1 MRRPIVLVVVVA
13 LVLATACGS
22 GQDDAASPPTTA
34 SVAAPAPLP
43 PGQDLYAPP
52 DGLRNGPAG
61 SVVWFDEQP
70 SIGAARAWRT
80 LSRSTGSDG
89 APTWVTGAV
98 YRPTG
103 PAPDGGFPVL
113 VWAHGTAGTA
123 DSCAPSRAGA
133 TVPAISDLLQ
143 AGFVVV
149 APDGTGLGPPGPAQ
163 YLIGASE
170 GHAVLDAARAARQV
184 PGADAGTEAALW
196 GYSSGGQA
204 VLFAA
209 EQADDYA
216 PDLTLLGAAAVAPVS
231 DVARF
236 AGSSAAFPLTFG
248 WAFLTFGA
256 WAPVYDAD
264 LSTIFTPAVLDE
276 LSLLDDECSTTIAP
290 HFALTPIDEL
300 RVADPL
306 TTPPWPDLM
315 AQNESGTEGTDAPV
329 LLVQGAND
337 PIVASESTE
346 ALAGRLC
353 DLGVD
358 VELRMVPSEA
368 HDVVLAKAGEVARWL
383 ADRAGG
389 APTAPTCSPQ

>member
-1 MRRPIVLVVVVA
+1 MRRPLVPVVVVVA
-13 LVLATACGS
+13 LGLAAACGS
-22 GQDDAASPPTTA
+22 GQDDAAAPSTA
-34 SVAAPAPLP
+34 SVAAPAALA
-43 PGQDLYAPP
+43 PGQDLYSPP
-52 DGLRNGPAG
+52 DELRAGPPG
-61 SVVWFDEQP
+61 SLVWYDEQP
-70 SIGAARAWRT
+70 SIGQARAWRT
-80 LSRSTGSDG
+80 LTRSTGFDG
-89 APTWVTGAV
+89 EPTWVTGAL

-103 PAPDGGFPVL
+103 AAPDDGFPVV

-123 DSCAPSRAGA
+123 DSCAPSRVGA
-133 TVPAISDLLQ
+133 TVPAVSDLLQ
-143 AGFVVV
+143 AGFAVV

-184 PGADAGTEAALW
+184 PGADAGSEAALW

-209 EQADDYA
+209 QQAEGYA
-216 PDLTLLGAAAVAPVS
+216 PDLTLLGTAAVAPVS

-264 LSTIFTPAVLDE
+264 LSTIFTPGVLDE

-306 TTPPWPDLM
+306 TTPPWPELM
-315 AQNESGTEGTDAPV
+315 AQNEAGTEGTDAPV
-329 LLVQGAND
+329 LLVQGEND
-337 PIVASESTE
+337 PIVAPESTE

-358 VELRMVPSEA
+358 VELREVPGEA
-368 HDVVLAKAGEVARWL
+368 HDVVLAKAVAVARWL
-383 ADRAGG
+383 ADRAAG
-389 APTAPTCSPQ
+389 APTASTCPP

>member
-1 MRRPIVLVVVVA
+1 MRRPAVLVVA
-13 LVLATACGS
+13 AVLCASMACSAGS
-22 GQDDAASPPTTA
+22 DGAGPTT
-34 SVAAPAPLP
+34 SSPSAAPAALP
-43 PGQDLYAPP
+43 PGQDLYSPP
-52 DGLRNGPAG
+52 DELRNGAAG
-61 SVVWFDEQP
+61 SVVWFDELP
-70 SIGAARAWRT
+70 SIGEARAWRT

-89 APTWVTGAV
+89 EPTWVTGAV
-98 YRPTG
+98 YRPIG

-133 TVPAISDLLQ
+133 TVPAVSDLLQ

-170 GHAVLDAARAARQV
+170 GHAVLDAARAAQQV
-184 PGADAGTEAALW
+184 PGADAGTDVALW

-209 EQADDYA
+209 EQADYYA
-216 PDLTLLGAAAVAPVS
+216 PDLTLLGTAAVAPVS

-264 LSTIFTPAVLDE
+264 LSTIFTPGVLDE

-290 HFALTPIDEL
+290 HFALTPIDDL

-306 TTPPWPDLM
+306 TTPPWPELM
-315 AQNESGTEGTDAPV
+315 AQNEAGTEGTDAPV
-329 LLVQGAND
+329 LLVQGADD
-337 PIVASESTE
+337 PIVAPESTE
-346 ALAGRLC
+346 ALARRLC
-353 DLGVD
+353 GRGAD
-358 VELRMVPSEA
+358 VELREVPGEA
-368 HDVVLAKAGEVARWL
+368 HDVVLTKAAAVARWL
-383 ADRAGG
+383 ADRATA
-389 APTAPTCSPQ
+389 APTSPTCGS